1 MIQANVLQKRSQD
14 TIICNK
20 VIRYMCYVFEYSSDL
35 YKPTFLRLS
44 LSLSQN
50 MLWCSNW
57 LNGIDMDVNLMWVVV
72 AFLSLK

>member
-44 LSLSQN
+44 LSLS
-50 MLWCSNW
+50 
-57 LNGIDMDVNLMWVVV
+57 
-72 AFLSLK
+72 LSKYAMVFQLVEWH